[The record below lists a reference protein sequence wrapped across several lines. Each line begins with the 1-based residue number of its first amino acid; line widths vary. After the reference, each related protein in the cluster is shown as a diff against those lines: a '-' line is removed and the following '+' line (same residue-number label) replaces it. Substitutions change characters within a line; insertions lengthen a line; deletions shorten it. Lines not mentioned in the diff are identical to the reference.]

1 MWDLTKNIGK
11 EKANAYRAP
20 EYKQFLRLRLLSFS
34 AIGLIMIG
42 ILLGVFFI
50 YQNIFVTVSEAQQI
64 IMVKSNLSALEI
76 IDFTKFD
83 KVKKSWQQKN
93 NTLATLP
100 INDPLNVTSTSTP
113 VATSFTTS
121 TH

>member
-11 EKANAYRAP
+11 EKVNTYRAP
-20 EYKQFLRLRLLSFS
+20 EYKQFLKLRLLSFS
-34 AIGLIMIG
+34 AIGLIMLG

-64 IMVKSNLSALEI
+64 ILVKSNLSALEI

-83 KVKKSWQQKN
+83 QVKKTWQQKS
-93 NTLATLP
+93 NTFVSLP
-100 INDPLNVTSTSTP
+100 VNDPLNVTSIPAT
-113 VATSFTTS
+113 TSFTTS